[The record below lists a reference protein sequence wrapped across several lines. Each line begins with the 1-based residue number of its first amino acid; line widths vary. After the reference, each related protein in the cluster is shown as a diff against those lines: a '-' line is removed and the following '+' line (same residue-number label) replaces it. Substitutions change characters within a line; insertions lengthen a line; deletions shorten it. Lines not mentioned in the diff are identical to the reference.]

1 MFAARLD
8 RDEKGKHTVDVFLMP
23 RYDFQYKDGRTQ
35 KRASVSKFSK
45 AEAQKRYGKDDPRA
59 QGSALQDAWFE
70 HLREAGVRWVEP
82 PQRKAKR
89 SADRLEPEA
98 HGLAQDRARLDAQ
111 RADLA
116 ARLADVEAREEA
128 ILKAARII
136 ETARRMNGQPVPA
149 DLASIADRGRRRPG
163 QDR

>member
-1 MFAARLD
+1 
-8 RDEKGKHTVDVFLMP
+8 MP
-23 RYDFQYKDGRTQ
+23 RYDFTYKDGRTQ

-45 AEAQKRYGKDDPRA
+45 AEAKKRYGKDDPRA

-89 SADRLEPEA
+89 TADRLEPEA
-98 HGLAQDRARLDAQ
+98 HGLAQDRLRLDAERRPWRPAWQ
-111 RADLA
+111 MWKQGK
-116 ARLADVEAREEA
+116 A

-149 DLASIADRGRRRPG
+149 DLASIADRGRRPRPRQG